1 MRAQEGAD
9 PHPVLF
15 AVGNVARPVLP
26 LEDRRTQTCQACHE
40 PHKLTANRP
49 AQPGPDPQLRA
60 WGNVKFRND
69 KVAFAGEAA
78 ICYMC
83 HQSRTDARVN
93 STDWNSRRAP
103 HDSTAA
109 EMLSATNGLEIAGWN
124 YTSSPHADPK
134 RFVVAGKSEARQCL
148 TCHNDVAPSK
158 GQTGYQTLGSHSF
171 KMAQG
176 DGTSTVN
183 DGTFGAGTTTAGTR
197 QFVLSAAPG
206 IQTFLRKI
214 FTGDILVLTGA
225 RGDYD
230 GNGSAEFVQLEI
242 AGLRAAVKAEV
253 EAQIS
258 TIVGSPVTLT
268 PGSGKMK
275 YTITAGAVVRVF
287 PGPGVSTS
295 DNPDIL
301 YNTLTDPQKA
311 QWDALYAAG
320 YDWAFVGNDLSEG
333 VHNTGYAVNLL
344 QSTYKAMTGTTIGTP
359 FVPF

>member
-1 MRAQEGAD
+1 
-9 PHPVLF
+9 
-15 AVGNVARPVLP
+15 
-26 LEDRRTQTCQACHE
+26 
-40 PHKLTANRP
+40 
-49 AQPGPDPQLRA
+49 
-60 WGNVKFRND
+60 
-69 KVAFAGEAA
+69 
-78 ICYMC
+78 
-83 HQSRTDARVN
+83 
-93 STDWNSRRAP
+93 
-103 HDSTAA
+103 
-109 EMLSATNGLEIAGWN
+109 MLSATNGMEIAGWS

-134 RFVVAGKSEARQCL
+134 RFVVAGKSETRQCL

-176 DGTSTVN
+176 DGTSTIN
-183 DGTFGAGTTTAGTR
+183 DSTFGAGTTTAGTR

-206 IQTFLRKI
+206 AQTFLRKI
-214 FTGDILVLTGA
+214 FTGDILVLTGGADAGSYIVDNVDGSRKLSVKAAGVFTAFIGSTPTNWTVTSVPKYNTAACAQCHTTGSAFENVA

-230 GNGSAEFVQLEI
+230 GSGGIPDFVQVEI

-275 YTITAGAVVRVF
+275 YTITAGTVVRVF

-301 YNTLTDPQKA
+301 YNTLTGPQKA

-320 YDWAFVGNDLSEG
+320 YNWSFVGNDLSEG